1 VLPDRSWER
10 GLHQM
15 VEAKEGLEITPHR
28 DSVARLTYQRFFTRY
43 ETLGGMTGTARE
55 VAGELW
61 AIYGL
66 KVVSIPTHRPVQR
79 RIGQTRMF
87 RSGAQRWD
95 AVAQRCRDEIAA
107 GRSVLVGTRS
117 VAQSEGLSA
126 RLAELGVE
134 HLVLNAKQD
143 ANEAEIVALAGQ
155 PGRVT
160 VATNMA
166 GRGTDIKLHPD
177 VAAAGGLHVILT
189 EFHESKRIDRQLY
202 GRGAR
207 QGDPGSCEALVSI
220 EDEIFAR
227 FASPARRPLG
237 GLAPG
242 RDELPGRA
250 AALLRWIAQTQA
262 ERVHARVRLDTVRQ
276 EARMERMMAFAGRG
290 E

>member
-1 VLPDRSWER
+1 
-10 GLHQM
+10 
-15 VEAKEGLEITPHR
+15 
-28 DSVARLTYQRFFTRY
+28 
-43 ETLGGMTGTARE
+43 MTGTASE

-66 KVVSIPTHRPVQR
+66 KVVTIPTHRPVQR
-79 RIGQTRMF
+79 RIGPTRLF

-95 AVAQRCRDEIAA
+95 AVAQRCREEIAA

-117 VAQSEGLSA
+117 VAQSEALSA
-126 RLAELGVE
+126 RLAELGIA
-134 HLVLNAKQD
+134 HRVLNAKQD
-143 ANEAEIVALAGQ
+143 ADEAEIVAQAGQ

-189 EFHESKRIDRQLY
+189 EFHESQRIDRQLY

-207 QGDPGSCEALVSI
+207 QGDPGSCEALVSL
-220 EDEIFAR
+220 EDDIFAR
-227 FASPARRPLG
+227 FAARVRPFAARFG
-237 GLAPG
+237 AG
-242 RDELPGRA
+242 RDELPARVA
-250 AALLRWIAQTQA
+250 AALRRLAQRRA
-262 ERVHARVRLDTVRQ
+262 EGIHARVRLDTVRQ
-276 EARMERMMAFAGRG
+276 EAKMDRMMAFAGRG